1 MPRKKLEHS
10 STGIYHVVQEGLAHI
25 DLFKDEED
33 VEFYLSLVMGMHQEG
48 KWQLFA
54 YAVHPHYLH
63 LLFREGETPATDIR
77 KSIATS
83 YSYYYNVKYN
93 HTGPILDRSLS
104 QPVETRDLFIRVLDH
119 IHWGSPQ
126 GRIENGRPRVSEG
139 RVVLALAMLS
149 RERGRPKVKAASKR
163 ETCQARLN
171 MSEGRELARAERR
184 LASAMQSGSVLDEV
198 NRERA
203 RGEASKWKI
212 ENAELQ
218 SEEKASLSSI
228 WKQIKSLPTEEEL
241 YGKGESLSPRCILKQ
256 VKSLPK
262 ARQEVIG
269 PRRLERSMTAE
280 EIMAYMKK
288 KYGCSNA
295 EEFQALDART
305 RYAAILDARSKGCGL
320 RLLEELTGER
330 SDER

>member
-126 GRIENGRPRVSEG
+126 GGIENG
-139 RVVLALAMLS
+139 
-149 RERGRPKVKAASKR
+149 
-163 ETCQARLN
+163 
-171 MSEGRELARAERR
+171 
-184 LASAMQSGSVLDEV
+184 
-198 NRERA
+198 
-203 RGEASKWKI
+203 
-212 ENAELQ
+212 ELQ

-280 EIMAYMKK
+280 EILAYMKK

-295 EEFQALDART
+295 EEFQTLDART

>member
-1 MPRKKLEHS
+1 M
-10 STGIYHVVQEGLAHI
+10 QEGLAHI

-83 YSYYYNVKYN
+83 YSYYYNVKYD

-139 RVVLALAMLS
+139 RGSSSL
-149 RERGRPKVKAASKR
+149 EYY
-163 ETCQARLN
+163 
-171 MSEGRELARAERR
+171 AE
-184 LASAMQSGSVLDEV
+184 
-198 NRERA
+198 RERA

-212 ENAELQ
+212 ENGELQ

-241 YGKGESLSPRCILKQ
+241 YGKGESL
-256 VKSLPK
+256 PK
-262 ARQEVIG
+262 ARQEVRG

-280 EIMAYMKK
+280 EILAYMKK